1 MKDGR
6 PYMVFGT
13 PGGDRQDQWTLQF
26 FLNHVDFGMNVQ
38 LALDQPTVHS
48 SHFPGSFW
56 PHAAYPGRVHVEPR
70 IPEEVRKGLEE
81 KGHEVVV
88 SRPWSHGRCLAIRY
102 DPETGIIYGGASPR
116 TQEAY
121 AIGW

>member
-1 MKDGR
+1 
-6 PYMVFGT
+6 MVFGT

-48 SHFPGSFW
+48 RHFPGSFW

-70 IPEEVRKGLEE
+70 IPEEVRRGLEE
-81 KGHEVVV
+81 KDHEVVV

-102 DPETGIIYGGASPR
+102 DPETGIIFGGASPR
-116 TQEAY
+116 TAEAY